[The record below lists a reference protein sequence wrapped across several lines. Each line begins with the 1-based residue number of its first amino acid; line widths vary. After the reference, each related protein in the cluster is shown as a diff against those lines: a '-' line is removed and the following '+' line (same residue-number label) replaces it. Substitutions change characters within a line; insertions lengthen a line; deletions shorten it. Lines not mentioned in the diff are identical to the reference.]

1 MKRDF
6 VVVSNRLLHVRRA
19 LASLDCPDTN
29 RRRVGRMLGEPA
41 SSEEW
46 DCLEGLYDPD
56 GFSSDWLK

>member
-1 MKRDF
+1 
-6 VVVSNRLLHVRRA
+6 
-19 LASLDCPDTN
+19 
-29 RRRVGRMLGEPA
+29 MLGEPA